1 MKKILL
7 SLVTLV
13 SLSQAIEN
21 WNDIK
26 PHSYGRN
33 NLTVN
38 VLPGTLVQDITTPN
52 GDITRD
58 FAKTFGIGIHSKA
71 SLKEY
76 HYKKADFFWAGGFDF
91 NFYQSNIIGSTT
103 TSDIQELKGNLE
115 FGLASHIGNLIY
127 SGSVGGTYTYFG
139 STADT
144 TSSSHNS
151 YSGYGEVALAHNTRL
166 FTYGVIYR
174 LELEK
179 HDTGYFGY
187 PNTLNLLKNTIT
199 VPLQKNLDRNT
210 AISFT
215 PSYSFATDG
224 SFKQNEAKF
233 IFQFSWLYGLK

>member
-38 VLPGTLVQDITTPN
+38 ILPGTLSQDITSPN

-76 HYKKADFFWAGGFDF
+76 HYKQADFFWAGGFDF
-91 NFYQSNIIGSTT
+91 NFYKSDIIDSKT
-103 TSDIQELKGNLE
+103 TSDIEELKGNLE
-115 FGLASHIGNLIY
+115 FGLASHIDNLIY
-127 SGSVGGTYTYFG
+127 STSLGGTYTYFG
-139 STADT
+139 SSEDT
-144 TSSSHNS
+144 IDSTNS
-151 YSGYGEVALAHNTRL
+151 YSFYGEIALGHNINN
-166 FTYGVIYR
+166 FSYGLIYK

-187 PNTLNLLKNTIT
+187 ENTLNLLKNTIT
-199 VPLQKNLDRNT
+199 IPLQKNLDKNT

-224 SFKQNEAKF
+224 SFKQNEVKF
-233 IFQFSWLYGLK
+233 IVQFSWLYGLK